1 MGRRPVSLNQER
13 NKHFRARIEDTKWWR
28 EGFMA
33 AALDVGMPRF
43 EAAEIIVE
51 PVLNNRKWQ
60 DTAACFPSAKAAID
74 GLIDAGVLD
83 DDTPDI
89 LPTITFKR
97 PILGPQAG
105 LRLTIISLPERVPG
119 EPGND

>member
-13 NKHFRARIEDTKWWR
+13 AKHYRARIEDTRWWR
-28 EGFMA
+28 EGFMS
-33 AALDVGMPRF
+33 AALEVGMPRF
-43 EAAEIIVE
+43 NAAEIIVE

-74 GLIDAGVLD
+74 GLIDAGVLE

-89 LPTITFKR
+89 VPMITFKR
-97 PILGPQAG
+97 PVLGSQPG
-105 LRLTIISLPERVPG
+105 LRLTIISLDERVPG
-119 EPGND
+119 EPRDN